1 MIRRFVLWLLIALL
15 PLQGVRAADH
25 WVEAQVDAQHWVEHE
40 HGVSHHHDDDGTVH
54 HDDSDAS
61 QEHMGDHVGGQLNGL
76 PQVIATLALPLLPHG
91 PPAANAL
98 TVRPDPFLDK
108 PPRPPHSL
116 G

>member
-1 MIRRFVLWLLIALL
+1 MIRRFVFWLLIALL
-15 PLQGVRAADH
+15 PLQCVHAADH
-25 WVEAQVDAQHWVEHE
+25 WAETQVDAQHWLEHE
-40 HGVSHHHDDDGTVH
+40 QGVSHHHDDDGTVH
-54 HDDSDAS
+54 HDESDAS
-61 QEHMGDHVGGQLNGL
+61 QEHMGDHVGCHLNGM
-76 PQVIATLALPLLPHG
+76 PQVIATFALPRLPQG